1 VRRLVF
7 NIHLY
12 LALSVGV
19 FIAILGV
26 TGAIMA
32 FETELDHV
40 LHGKYAYVEPGV
52 SRLPLAEIGA
62 AVGKVYPGERI
73 VGYSF
78 WGPRLADLVA
88 LPGKQVYVNPYTGA
102 VLGERS
108 SGPDFLSRVHQLH
121 LRLLIQT
128 KADPGKTIMSWAG
141 VAILLLAVSGIYL
154 WWPYMRVTVR
164 GPLWGRRFWLDLHN
178 AVGICSFAF
187 LIVLAATGIF
197 IGFEET
203 TVPLAY
209 RLTKSERMQL
219 PRAIPAP
226 PRGARPIGVD
236 QAVAIA
242 RAAIPGAEP
251 FQIGV
256 PGPRGAYQVRSHFP
270 EDLTGGGRSFVVVD
284 QWTGAV
290 LFAQGSRTAPAGTRL
305 VNFNRAEHTGD
316 VFGVGSK
323 TVMSL
328 MSLALVGQL
337 VSGVVMWWRRKETV
351 GVSSKTR
358 RR

>member
-7 NIHLY
+7 NLHLY
-12 LALSVGV
+12 LALTAGV
-19 FIAILGV
+19 FIAILGA

-40 LHGKYAYVEPGV
+40 LHWKYAYVEPGV
-52 SRLPLAEIGA
+52 RPLPLAELGA
-62 AVGKVYPGERI
+62 AVEKVYPGERI
-73 VGYSF
+73 AGYSF
-78 WGPRLADLVA
+78 WGPRLSYVVA
-88 LPGKQVYVNPYTGA
+88 LPKRQVYVNPYTAA
-102 VLGERS
+102 VLGERP

-141 VAILLLAVSGIYL
+141 VAILILAVSGVYL

-178 AVGICSFAF
+178 TVGICSFAF

-203 TVPLAY
+203 TVPLVY

-219 PRAIPAP
+219 PRTIPAP

-236 QAVAIA
+236 RAVAIA

-256 PGPRGAYQVRSHFP
+256 PGPRAAYQVRSHFP

-290 LFAQGSRTAPAGTRL
+290 LFAQGSRTAPLGTRV
-305 VNFNRAEHTGD
+305 VNWNRAVHTGD
-316 VFGVGSK
+316 VFGVVSK
-323 TVMSL
+323 VVMSL

-337 VSGVVMWWRRKETV
+337 VSGVVMWWRRK
-351 GVSSKTR
+351 G
-358 RR
+358 

>member
-7 NIHLY
+7 NLHLY
-12 LALSVGV
+12 LALTAGV
-19 FIAILGV
+19 FIAILGA

-40 LHGKYAYVEPGV
+40 LHWKYAYVEPGV
-52 SRLPLAEIGA
+52 RPLPLAELGA
-62 AVGKVYPGERI
+62 AVEKVYPGERI
-73 VGYSF
+73 AGYSF
-78 WGPRLADLVA
+78 WGPRFSYVVA
-88 LPGKQVYVNPYTGA
+88 LPKRQVYVNPYTAA
-102 VLGERS
+102 VLGERP

-141 VAILLLAVSGIYL
+141 VAILILAVSGVYL

-164 GPLWGRRFWLDLHN
+164 RPWWNRRFWLDLHN

-187 LIVLAATGIF
+187 LIVLAATGIM

-203 TVPLAY
+203 TTPMVY
-209 RLTKSERMQL
+209 RLTNSERMQL
-219 PRAIPAP
+219 PRSIPAGP
-226 PRGARPIGVD
+226 AGARPIGAD
-236 QAVAIA
+236 RAVAIA

-256 PGPRGAYQVRSHFP
+256 PGARGAYQVRSHFP
-270 EDLTGGGRSFVVVD
+270 EDLTPGGRSFVVVD

-290 LFAQGSRTAPAGTRL
+290 LFAQGSRTAPAGTRI
-305 VNFNRAEHTGD
+305 VNFNRAVHTGD
-316 VFGVGSK
+316 VFGVPSK
-323 TVMSL
+323 ILMSL
-328 MSLALVGQL
+328 MSLAVVAQF
-337 VSGVVMWWRRKETV
+337 VSGLVMWWRRK
-351 GVSSKTR
+351 
-358 RR
+358 